1 MSDLVTQIFQ
11 VCLIPLLGVLTAYA
25 VSYLKAK
32 QQELT
37 SKTENVTLN
46 KYLYMLFDTV
56 NTCVVATNQTYVDAL
71 KAEGK
76 FDEEAQKNAFEKTY
90 NAVLTILSN
99 EAKTYITSTFGDLEQ
114 YLIKLI
120 EESVKDNKASA

>member
-25 VSYLKAK
+25 VSYLKVK

-37 SKTENVTLN
+37 SKTENATLN

-76 FDEEAQKNAFEKTY
+76 FDAEAQKIAFEKTY
-90 NAVLTILSN
+90 NAVLAILSD
-99 EAKTYITSTFGDLEQ
+99 EAKTYITSAFGDLEQ

>member
-37 SKTENVTLN
+37 SKTENATLN